1 MEIIMLIFYLEII
14 VTRMRTHFSIS
25 IASKFESQINI
36 ICFFVRNL
44 ELIKRGNRP
53 HLNEYHV
60 KVHSLIPLFYL
71 TSSLLCFLCR
81 CILYVTLC
89 LIKYP
94 MGKQLYFFILLKQA
108 IHPIYISNYI
118 MCYTDYGDNN
128 EWALQGL
135 FAREEWGS
143 I

>member
-1 MEIIMLIFYLEII
+1 MEMEIIMLIFYLEII

-36 ICFFVRNL
+36 ICVFVRNL
-44 ELIKRGNRP
+44 ELIKKGNRP

-81 CILYVTLC
+81 CILYMLC
-89 LIKYP
+89 NIVPYQIPDGKTAVFFHTSEIGYP
-94 MGKQLYFFILLKQA
+94 SYLYF
-108 IHPIYISNYI
+108 
-118 MCYTDYGDNN
+118 
-128 EWALQGL
+128 
-135 FAREEWGS
+135 
-143 I
+143 